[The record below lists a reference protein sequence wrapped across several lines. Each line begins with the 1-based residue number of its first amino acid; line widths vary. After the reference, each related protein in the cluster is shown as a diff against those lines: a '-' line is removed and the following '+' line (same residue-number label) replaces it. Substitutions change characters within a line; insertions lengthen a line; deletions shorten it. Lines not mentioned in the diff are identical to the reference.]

1 MTQERIFNFSAGP
14 STLPLPALER
24 ARDELLNFEG
34 SGMSIMEHSHRG
46 KVYES
51 MHDKTIALL
60 TELLGIPDTHQVLFL
75 QGGASQQFAVLPM
88 NLRTDTHAGDY
99 IVTGTW
105 AQKAYEEAAIVGKP
119 NLVIDMHKD
128 GVCTRVP
135 KQAELKLSA
144 NAPYVHMCSNNTI
157 MGTQFHYW
165 PETGN
170 VPLICDMSSDIM
182 SRPIDVSRFGMIYAG
197 AQKNMGPAG
206 VTIVIIRKDLLEK
219 CRKDLPKIF
228 RYTEAAKNNSLHNT
242 APTLSIYMVRNVLMA
257 FKDLGG
263 LPAIEKHN
271 REKAALLYAAI
282 DSSDGFY
289 KCPVEQESRSL
300 MNVVFRLPSEE
311 LEKKFVAESEK
322 RKMSGLK
329 GHRSV
334 GGIRAS
340 IYNAMSRAGLEALV
354 AFMADFKKSN

>member
-46 KVYES
+46 KVYEA

-75 QGGASQQFAVLPM
+75 QGGASQQFAMLPM
-88 NLRTDTHAGDY
+88 NLRTDEHAGDY

-105 AQKAYEEAAIVGKP
+105 AQKAYEEALIVGKP

-135 KQAELKLSA
+135 KQAELKLTA

-182 SRPIDVSRFGMIYAG
+182 SRPVDVSRFGMIYAG

-282 DSSDGFY
+282 DASDGYY
-289 KCPVEQESRSL
+289 KCPVELESRSL
-300 MNVVFRLPSEE
+300 MNVVFRLPTEE